1 MAYRLRFPAKAGSA
15 PTSPSAVTLSIC
27 DERPAD
33 RVVGSWTF
41 PSDPTVPLSGLQGWW
56 AADDL
61 ALTDGAAV
69 ASWVGRFGPTLSEA
83 TNRPV
88 FKTGI
93 ANGKPC
99 VRFTR
104 ASNHVLSSS
113 SGPWLRNTSGA
124 TVFLV
129 GKTSIGPG
137 HRTFFVVEKNV
148 VDGDRLSLDAQANT
162 GALEVNGRRLDSDSY
177 TTYVAPTT
185 APTTPSTMRLVANYN
200 AATISLA
207 VNGTAAGS
215 SSWLT
220 TGRTSDTDST
230 SIRLGNTAGGLGL
243 DGDIFEV
250 LIYNR
255 VLTAGEITTVESYLQ
270 AKYTP
275 SSPVAAPPAAA
286 ALAAVVPSVV
296 TGATVTPPAA
306 TITTAAAPPAVLTGS
321 TAAAP
326 AATVNVTAVAPSVRG
341 AATVTPPAATVTASA
356 PAPIVTT
363 GAQVAVPAA
372 TTTAIATAPTV
383 SAGAVTVALAA
394 TATVGAVA
402 PAVSTPGLVTGT
414 QRPATSMH
422 GSTST
427 RQMTGAQQHGGL
439 VGVSAAG
446 SHLTGTTTSTTITGG

>member
-61 ALTDGAAV
+61 ALTDAAAV

-137 HRTFFVVEKNV
+137 HRTFFVVEKNVLPPSRYAMIYADVYEYVTV

-275 SSPVAAPPAAA
+275 SSPAAGQATATGSLSLSASAAA
-286 ALAAVVPSVV
+286 GSRAGASGGLSLLGSAGWVTSAAGLLTLS
-296 TGATVTPPAA
+296 G
-306 TITTAAAPPAVLTGS
+306 TASPK
-321 TAAAP
+321 AP
-326 AATVNVTAVAPSVRG
+326 AQATGTIELSAL
-341 AATVTPPAATVTASA
+341 TVASA
-356 PAPIVTT
+356 PA
-363 GAQVAVPAA
+363 
-372 TTTAIATAPTV
+372 
-383 SAGAVTVALAA
+383 LAA
-394 TATVGAVA
+394 
-402 PAVSTPGLVTGT
+402 
-414 QRPATSMH
+414 
-422 GSTST
+422 
-427 RQMTGAQQHGGL
+427 
-439 VGVSAAG
+439 GVLELFAAG
-446 SHLTGTTTSTTITGG
+446 VARESDSPYRWGLIPL